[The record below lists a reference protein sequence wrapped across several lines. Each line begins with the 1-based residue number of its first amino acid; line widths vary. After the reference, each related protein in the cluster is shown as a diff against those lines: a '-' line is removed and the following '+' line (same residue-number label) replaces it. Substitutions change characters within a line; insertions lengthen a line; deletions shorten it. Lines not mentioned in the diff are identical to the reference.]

1 LEIHVFERIPSTIFQ
16 GSLAKSLEIC
26 YIKLYKS
33 LGKGIRLMVKK
44 EVSFKRKLIM
54 AELCLT
60 VPLILLLFISNVYS
74 TQMFNGKIADSHMR
88 SMYDRASR
96 IEEGLDSVDDF
107 LTGVLASS
115 VDFRTLSGGAA
126 ELNAHL
132 ASYALFNQIKIA
144 MPAYE
149 DVGAFFIYSVP
160 SRTERDMFTSEF
172 DYAEKTAIRAFVRE
186 AVDANIYNY
195 NMRWRHAEIDGASYL
210 FRFYGGRG
218 TYLVAMVPLERL
230 GDTSVL
236 RLENEAVMLFVDDQ
250 NQPLTGRTFIEAN
263 GIDLNGDYS
272 HYFISGEESRYMIV
286 GQELANTDCRAVLA
300 VGGAGY
306 FSALNIWQI
315 LLFAASILVLVLIP
329 ILQMHLTRSISE
341 PMDEICGTMKQ
352 IRAGK
357 LDAKVQGNT
366 NIREFREMNET
377 FNTMMAQIKDLKI
390 ASYEHEIETQ
400 KAQLR
405 YLQLQIR
412 PHFFL
417 NCLKSLYALAE
428 SGKYDRIQK
437 MILQISKH
445 IRYIFTDS
453 MELVPLSRELDH
465 IRNYIEMQG
474 DSSQYA
480 PICRIDADPLL
491 LDLPIPPLSLQTF
504 VENSI
509 KHDYS
514 PDHPLEIDVRVS
526 ILCCGSDA
534 FADLTVSDNGSGFP
548 ESVIQE
554 INDPDSPLYT
564 QRHVGINNIKKR
576 MSLIYGDSVLY
587 AFFNRDSGSVSE
599 IFIPIN
605 LDEIQKKQ
613 KEGEQNS

>member
-1 LEIHVFERIPSTIFQ
+1 
-16 GSLAKSLEIC
+16 
-26 YIKLYKS
+26 
-33 LGKGIRLMVKK
+33 MVKK

-88 SMYDRASR
+88 SMYARASR

-599 IFIPIN
+599 IFIPLN
-605 LDEIQKKQ
+605 LDEIQEKQ

>member
-1 LEIHVFERIPSTIFQ
+1 
-16 GSLAKSLEIC
+16 
-26 YIKLYKS
+26 
-33 LGKGIRLMVKK
+33 MVKK

-88 SMYDRASR
+88 SMYARASR

-480 PICRIDADPLL
+480 PICRIDVDPLL

-526 ILCCGSDA
+526 ILCCGSNA

>member
-1 LEIHVFERIPSTIFQ
+1 
-16 GSLAKSLEIC
+16 
-26 YIKLYKS
+26 
-33 LGKGIRLMVKK
+33 MVKR

-186 AVDANIYNY
+186 AVDANIYSY
-195 NMRWRHAEIDGASYL
+195 NMRWRHAEIDGVSYL

-263 GIDLNGDYS
+263 SIDLNGDYS

-480 PICRIDADPLL
+480 PICRIDVDPLL

>member
-1 LEIHVFERIPSTIFQ
+1 
-16 GSLAKSLEIC
+16 
-26 YIKLYKS
+26 
-33 LGKGIRLMVKK
+33 MVKK

-88 SMYDRASR
+88 SMYARASR

-480 PICRIDADPLL
+480 PICRIDVDPLL

-599 IFIPIN
+599 IFIPLN

>member
-1 LEIHVFERIPSTIFQ
+1 
-16 GSLAKSLEIC
+16 
-26 YIKLYKS
+26 
-33 LGKGIRLMVKK
+33 MVKK

-88 SMYDRASR
+88 SMYARASR

-480 PICRIDADPLL
+480 PICRIDVDPLL

>member
-1 LEIHVFERIPSTIFQ
+1 
-16 GSLAKSLEIC
+16 
-26 YIKLYKS
+26 
-33 LGKGIRLMVKK
+33 MVKK